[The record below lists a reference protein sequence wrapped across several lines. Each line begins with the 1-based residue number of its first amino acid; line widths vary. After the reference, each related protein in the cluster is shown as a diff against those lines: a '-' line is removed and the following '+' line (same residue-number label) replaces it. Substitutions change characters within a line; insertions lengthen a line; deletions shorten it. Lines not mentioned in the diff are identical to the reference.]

1 MNRDYRIYIIHE
13 DRAQWA
19 NELEDAIN
27 DDLTRHNIEINLRFL
42 PNLNGICEVSC
53 PSVAV
58 YLGSSQ
64 SCNSQSCIN
73 SIQRALDLGIFIIPV
88 VEDEN
93 FFRAHVPQQL
103 HPINAFIWS
112 GAFAAEELARLIL
125 RELGLTERER
135 KVFISYLRSDGLG
148 IADQLFEELSK
159 RKFTVFLD
167 RFDVDAGRDFQH
179 EIRESLEEIAFL
191 LVIESPD
198 AYQSRWIC
206 EDEVNYALRHHMAIF
221 IITWPSTQ
229 ISIPNTEGLPR
240 IYLNDNDLIRVGNY
254 KKLSDQARDRV
265 INELEYWHAD
275 GLLRRRRYLLESIK
289 NEALQHYSNCLNIG
303 NWTLLLRNGLNQR
316 EDILLGI
323 TPRVPNANDLYH
335 LDNPSLRLNNISQIR
350 KLLIH
355 LTEPS
360 IFEERTHFL
369 EWVIDNR
376 PIQTIILERFVGGG
390 VL

>member
-1 MNRDYRIYIIHE
+1 MNSDYRIYIIRE
-13 DRAQWA
+13 DKAQWA
-19 NELEDAIN
+19 SKLRNAIN
-27 DDLTRHNIEINLRFL
+27 DDLTRHNIRINLRFL
-42 PNLNGICEVSC
+42 SNLNGIDEVSC

-73 SIQRALDLGIFIIPV
+73 SIHRAFDLGIFIIPV

-93 FFRAHVPQQL
+93 FFREHVPEQL
-103 HPINAFIWS
+103 HPINAFYWR
-112 GAFAAEELARLIL
+112 GAFPAQELARRVLM
-125 RELGLTERER
+125 ELGLTEKER
-135 KVFISYLRSDGLG
+135 RAFISYRRTDGVG
-148 IADQLFEELSK
+148 MADQFFEELSK

-167 RFDVDAGRDFQH
+167 RFDVEAGRDFQH
-179 EIRESLEEIAFL
+179 EIKESLEEIAFL
-191 LVIESPD
+191 LVVEPPD
-198 AYQSRWIC
+198 AYQSKWIC
-206 EDEVNYALRHHMAIF
+206 EDEVNYALRHHMAIL

-229 ISIPNTEGLPR
+229 IPIPNTEGLPR
-240 IYLNDNDLIRVGNY
+240 IYLNNNDLINAGNY
-254 KKLSDQARDRV
+254 QKLSDQTLDRIV
-265 INELEYWHAD
+265 NELEYWHAD

-289 NEALQHYSNCLNIG
+289 NEVLQHYSTCMNIG

-335 LDNPSLRLNNISQIR
+335 LDNPSLRLNNISLIR
-350 KLLIH
+350 KFLIH

-369 EWVIDNR
+369 KWVIDNR